1 MTLTEDRPAET
12 PRPTGSRSPLRRAWE
27 LVRNTWR
34 GLVSMRTAL
43 VLLFL
48 LALASIP
55 GALVPQ
61 RSLNAQKVDDY
72 LAQHTVVGP
81 LMDRVG
87 LFEVFA
93 SPWFAAIYVLLFV
106 SLIGC
111 LVPRTLEHARALRA
125 KPVAAPRNLAR
136 LPHHHETTVDASVD
150 EVAARVEAGL
160 RRWRRSTTRSGGTV
174 VVSAERGY
182 LRELG
187 NLVFHFSLVGLLVGV
202 AVGKLFGYEGQ
213 VVVIADG
220 EGFCNTST
228 AAYDSFR
235 AGLSEDGTGLEPFC
249 VTVDSFSADYLP
261 NGQAA
266 SFLSQIRYQHGEDLV
281 TDTDRSYDLKV
292 NDPLR
297 IGGDRVYLLG
307 HGYAPQFTVT
317 FPNGES
323 RTEALQFRPVD
334 GTSLLSDGTLRFDPP
349 AGLYPDSDERR
360 QNQVAITGLFAPT
373 ANLDGTLLTSA
384 FPAPNDPAV
393 AVDVYRGDTGLD
405 TGTPQSIYA
414 LDPSLEEAGRL
425 VKQARVNLRPGES
438 TTLDDGTQVRF
449 DQAQE
454 WVSLQ
459 TSHDPGQVY
468 VLVFAVTMTAGLL
481 GSLLVKRR
489 RVWVRVAPA
498 PAGPGAPDGRTVVE
512 LGGLARTDHAGWGEE
527 FTTLTTRLLTGGRDT
542 HDAGAA
548 RDADQP

>member
-1 MTLTEDRPAET
+1 MTEERPAGGAPQT
-12 PRPTGSRSPLRRAWE
+12 PRRPSPLRRVLA
-27 LVRNTWR
+27 LVRNAWR

-55 GALVPQ
+55 GALLPQ

-72 LAQHTVVGP
+72 VSRHTVLGP
-81 LMDRVG
+81 VFARVG

-93 SPWFAAIYVLLFV
+93 SPWFAAIYVLLFI

-111 LVPRTLEHARALRA
+111 LLPRLVEHARALRA
-125 KPVAAPRNLAR
+125 RPVAAPRNLGR
-136 LPHHHETTVDASVD
+136 LPHHHTTTVDADVD
-150 EVAARVEAGL
+150 EVAARVAHGL
-160 RRWRRSTTRSGGTV
+160 RRWRTATTRGADGSV

-187 NLVFHFSLVGLLVGV
+187 NLVFHFSLVGLLVGI

-220 EGFCNTST
+220 QGFCNTST
-228 AAYDSFR
+228 SAYDAFR
-235 AGLSEDGTGLEPFC
+235 AGLEVDGTGLEPFC
-249 VTVDSFSADYLP
+249 VRVDDFSADYLP
-261 NGQAA
+261 TGQAA
-266 SFLSQIRYQHGEDLV
+266 EFLSRIDYQHGADLA
-281 TDTDRSYDLKV
+281 TDTWRPYDLKV

-323 RTEALQFRPVD
+323 RTEALQFRPVE
-334 GTSLLSDGTLRFDPP
+334 GTTLLSDGTLRIDPP
-349 AGLYPDSDERR
+349 AGLYPTEDARR
-360 QNQVAITGLFAPT
+360 ANQIAITGLFAPT
-373 ANLDGTLLTSA
+373 ANLDGTLLTSS

-405 TGTPQSIYA
+405 TGTPQNIYA
-414 LDPSLEEAGRL
+414 LDPTLAESGRL
-425 VKQARVNLRPGES
+425 VKQARVNLKPGES

-449 DQAQE
+449 DQAQQ

-468 VLVFAVTMTAGLL
+468 VLLFAVTMTAGLL

-489 RVWVRVAPA
+489 RVWVRL
-498 PAGPGAPDGRTVVE
+498 APDPARPDGASGRTVVE
-512 LGGLARTDHAGWGEE
+512 LGGLARTDQAGWGEE
-527 FTTLTTRLLTGGRDT
+527 FDALTTRLLSPADD
-542 HDAGAA
+542 DAGDAA
-548 RDADQP
+548 HADRP